1 MDIKYT
7 KGWTTHMPMLI
18 KTVQMCKGDVVEV
31 GGGIFSTPLLHW
43 LCKDLKKN
51 LITYENEPTFYKMA
65 HEFQSPLHRIRWIDN
80 WDDMD
85 FVTHRGVVFIDHH
98 PSERRGI
105 DAINF
110 MMSADYIVLHDSEKP
125 EKHSYDKAWGYFKY
139 IYHWKDCKPYTS
151 VVSNFKDLSNL

>member
-1 MDIKYT
+1 MDIKHT

-18 KTVQMCKGDVVEV
+18 KTVQMSKGDVIEV

-43 LCKDLKKN
+43 LCKILNRK
-51 LITYENEPTFYKMA
+51 LITYENEPTFYRLA
-65 HEFQSPLHRIRWIDN
+65 HEFQSPSHRIRWIDN

-85 FVTHRGVVFIDHH
+85 FKTHRGVVFIDHH

-105 DAINF
+105 DVINYKD
-110 MMSADYIVLHDSEKP
+110 SADYIVMHDSEKP
-125 EKHSYDKAWGYFKY
+125 EKHSYDKVWEHFKY
-139 IYHWKDCKPYTS
+139 VYHWKDCKPWTS